1 MTLHPTAVVR
11 HVMDEYRSYL
21 LTAFRARDPK
31 LRAAL
36 EEALD
41 QPLFLPR
48 RRTTRLIG
56 LIGRSGRAW
65 GDLGLDARLAKV
77 MAESSDSL

>member
-56 LIGRSGRAW
+56 RSGRAW